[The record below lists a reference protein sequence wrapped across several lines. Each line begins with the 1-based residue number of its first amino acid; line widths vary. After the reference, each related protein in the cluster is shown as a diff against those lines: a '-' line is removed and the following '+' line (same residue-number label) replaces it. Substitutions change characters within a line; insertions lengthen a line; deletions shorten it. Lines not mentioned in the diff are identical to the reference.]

1 MAEVIKMPKMSDTM
15 TEGVIA
21 SWHKK
26 VGDQVKAGDVL
37 AEVETDKA
45 TMELE
50 SYETGTLL
58 YIGVKEKDAVPVDA
72 VIAVIGKSGEN
83 IDALLSGTSG
93 GSATPVEKKAEDTQ
107 KQEGPTPPAPP
118 APANIPAQ
126 AIRMPKMSDTMTEGT
141 IVAWHKKVGDKV
153 KAGDLLAEVETDK
166 ATMELESYDEG
177 ELLYIGIQQGNAAKV
192 DDIIAIVGKAG
203 TDYKPLLSGQAVAAT
218 PATASKQEPEKAQA
232 TGAAPASVQ
241 AAASGAGAERVK
253 ASPLAKSMAKEKGI
267 DIQSIAG
274 SGENGRIVKKD
285 VESFTPSAK
294 AVAATAKT
302 QSASAPVVGTESFE
316 EVPLSQMRKT
326 IARRLSESLF
336 TAPHFYLTME
346 INMDKAIEAR
356 KSIIDFTGSKISF
369 NDMVIKAVA
378 ASLRL
383 HPKVNASWL
392 GDKIR
397 YNHHVHIGVA
407 VAVDEGLLVPVVRF
421 ADAKSLSAIS
431 AEVKDLGA
439 RAKNKQLQPAD
450 WEGSTFT
457 ISNLGMFGIEE
468 FTAIINPPD
477 ACILAVGG
485 IKETVI
491 VKDGQF
497 KASNVMKVT
506 MSCDHRVVD
515 GAVGSAFLQTL
526 KGLLEDPVR
535 ILA

>member
-1 MAEVIKMPKMSDTM
+1 MSDTM
-15 TEGVIA
+15 TDGTIVA
-21 SWHKK
+21 WHKK
-26 VGDQVKAGDVL
+26 VGDKVKSGELL

-50 SYETGTLL
+50 SYESGTLL
-58 YIGVKEKDAVPVDA
+58 YVGLAA
-72 VIAVIGKSGEN
+72 GE
-83 IDALLSGTSG
+83 S
-93 GSATPVEKKAEDTQ
+93 V
-107 KQEGPTPPAPP
+107 
-118 APANIPAQ
+118 
-126 AIRMPKMSDTMTEGT
+126 
-141 IVAWHKKVGDKV
+141 
-153 KAGDLLAEVETDK
+153 
-166 ATMELESYDEG
+166 
-177 ELLYIGIQQGNAAKV
+177 KV
-192 DDIIAIVGKAG
+192 DEIIAIVGDAG
-203 TDYKPLLSGQAVAAT
+203 TDFTPLLSSAPSV
-218 PATASKQEPEKAQA
+218 QA
-232 TGAAPASVQ
+232 TAPASAPVQ
-241 AAASGAGAERVK
+241 SSAAPEVAAANPVSAGSDSRVK
-253 ASPLAKSMAKEKGI
+253 ASPLAKQLAKEKGI
-267 DIQSIAG
+267 DIGSISG

-285 VESFTPSAK
+285 VETFTPSAK
-294 AVAATAKT
+294 ST
-302 QSASAPVVGTESFE
+302 ASAPVKSASVSAAGGLTESYE
-316 EVPLSQMRKT
+316 EVPVSQMRKV
-326 IARRLSESLF
+326 IARRLSESLY

-369 NDMVIKAVA
+369 NDMVLKAVA

-383 HPKVNASWL
+383 HPKVNSSWL

-397 YNHHVHIGVA
+397 YNHHIHIGVA
-407 VAVDEGLLVPVVRF
+407 VAVEEGLLVPVVRF
-421 ADAKSLSAIS
+421 ADAKSLSAIG
-431 AEVKDLGA
+431 AEVKDLGT
-439 RAKNKQLQPAD
+439 RAKNKQLQPSD

-457 ISNLGMFGIEE
+457 ISNLGMFGIDE

-506 MSCDHRVVD
+506 LSCDHRVVD